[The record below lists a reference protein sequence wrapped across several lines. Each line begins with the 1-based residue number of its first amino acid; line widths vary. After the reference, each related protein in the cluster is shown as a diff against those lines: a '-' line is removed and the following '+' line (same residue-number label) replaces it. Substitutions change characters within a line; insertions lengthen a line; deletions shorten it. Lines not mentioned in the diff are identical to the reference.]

1 MLPAIHKEYYGRKLE
16 MGESQSL
23 ALRENGIVVLRTKDG
38 EESYSLAAEPAEK
51 SSLVQSSRKEVLQT
65 ISLGQMFKN
74 LDTSVTLLDIAYNA
88 VNGMEGGLSP
98 KVTQLQSSFLDTLS
112 DSLVITQGFEA
123 GARTTVMD
131 LIAAYKYLTLPKYAA
146 LPKSNNGV
154 ALARK
159 VFDGIQK
166 KAALMEKDAGE
177 LADSFKA
184 LKEQTVGANQLIIGQ
199 KDIDYKKRDEKL
211 AEMNRIESQIDGLQQ
226 VKEELETEIADYTDE
241 YSKISKRAE
250 QQEKDASKLALVSAI
265 MSGVSGILGSLIP
278 LGSNKDKDSAAG
290 GSGGDAAPGGS
301 PSADGAKS
309 DGIQSKYDESEKKAK
324 KLKDALAESDG
335 NIAEI
340 KKKLEGAEGDEAK
353 QALTAELDAAAKERE
368 KTQKELDSATSQ
380 SEVYKQALGG
390 LADGLNVTSG
400 KFDAMAKK
408 ADDKAESLYNR
419 LDKIAAQKAA
429 VSKER
434 RETIQQLAS
443 LTKSIEFATTEKA
456 DLDVAINAL
465 ITAVGCMRLVEVYL
479 SDIALFWR
487 NVKEFC
493 KRIIEQIESI
503 NSHTANFADVENYI
517 EFFNDEDFAAVYLLN
532 IASWVALRS
541 ICAEYVAAFNNA
553 YTQHKAAIGQA
564 ETDRKEHWKHAREL
578 AKSMSAEFERQLL
591 TDGND

>member
-1 MLPAIHKEYYGRKLE
+1 
-16 MGESQSL
+16 MGETQSL
-23 ALRENGIVVLRTKDG
+23 ALKENGTVVLQTRDG
-38 EESYSLAAEPAEK
+38 EEIYSLAAAPAEG
-51 SSLVQSSRKEVLQT
+51 STLVQSARKEVLQT
-65 ISLGQMFKN
+65 ISLDQMFKN

-98 KVTQLQSSFLDTLS
+98 KVAKLQSDFLNTLS

-123 GARTTVMD
+123 GAKATVVD

-146 LPKSNNGV
+146 LPKNNNGISL
-154 ALARK
+154 ALK
-159 VFDGIQK
+159 VFGGIQK

-177 LADSFKA
+177 LAERFKK

-199 KDIDYKKRDEKL
+199 KDLDYKKRDEKL
-211 AEMNRIESQIDGLQQ
+211 AEMSKIESQVDGLRQ
-226 VKEELETEIADYTDE
+226 VKEELDTEIADYADE
-241 YSKISKRAE
+241 YSKLSKRAE

-265 MSGVSGILGSLIP
+265 MSGVAGIVGALAPIAG
-278 LGSNKDKDSAAG
+278 GKGKDSAG
-290 GSGGDAAPGGS
+290 GEAATLAAPTAPSGEGGAES
-301 PSADGAKS
+301 S

-324 KLKDALAESDG
+324 ELKDEISESDKK
-335 NIAEI
+335 IAEI
-340 KKKLEGAEGDEAK
+340 KEKLESAEDDEAK
-353 QALTAELDAAAKERE
+353 KTLTDELDAEVKKRE
-368 KTQKELDSATSQ
+368 KTQGDLDSAKSQ

-390 LADGLNVTSG
+390 LAEGLNVTSG

-419 LDKIAAQKAA
+419 LEKIAAQKAA

-493 KRIIEQIESI
+493 KRIVEQIEGI
-503 NSHTANFADVENYI
+503 NSYAVNFADVENYI
-517 EFFNDEDFAAVYLLN
+517 EFFIDDDFAAIYLLN
-532 IASWVALRS
+532 IASWVALHS
-541 ICAEYVAAFNNA
+541 ICVEYVAAFNSA

-578 AKSMSAEFERQLL
+578 ARSMSAEFDRQLL
-591 TDGND
+591 ADENG